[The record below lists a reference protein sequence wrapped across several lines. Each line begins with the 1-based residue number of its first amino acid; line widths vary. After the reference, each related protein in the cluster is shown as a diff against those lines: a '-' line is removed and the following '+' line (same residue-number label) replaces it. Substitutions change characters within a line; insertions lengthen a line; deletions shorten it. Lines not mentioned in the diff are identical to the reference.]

1 VQAARDEKLVKNR
14 SWERKSI
21 MKRKI
26 VEDLIKGLGVTDEA
40 EIKKAVD
47 KIMEENGNDITPL
60 KTKIATLEE
69 DIEVQKGVV
78 ETKNTKIKEL
88 EGVDLEAIKT
98 AEYERGKAE
107 GSKEVEDMKFNTAL
121 ETALKGFKVKD
132 KASIIG
138 HLDMKKIGR
147 EKDEKTGEI
156 KVTGLEEQIK
166 PIQENENL
174 KYLFESEE
182 DNKNLPNFST
192 QQTNN
197 NQGSNIGNGTLFDA
211 LKEKFK

>member
-1 VQAARDEKLVKNR
+1 
-14 SWERKSI
+14 

-26 VEDLIKGLGVTDEA
+26 IEDLIKGLGVSDDA

-47 KIMEENGNDITPL
+47 TIMDENGKDITPL
-60 KTKIATLEE
+60 KTQIANLEE

-88 EGVDLEAIKT
+88 EGVDIEALKS

-107 GSKEVEDMKFNTAL
+107 GSKEVEEMKFNTAL
-121 ETALKGFKVKD
+121 ETALKSFKVKD

-138 HLDMKKIGR
+138 HLDIKKIGR
-147 EKDEKTGEI
+147 EVDKDTGEI
-156 KVTGLEEQIK
+156 KITGLEEQLK
-166 PIQENENL
+166 PIQENKNL
-174 KYLFESEE
+174 SYLFESEE
-182 DNKNLPNFST
+182 DSKNLPNFSA
-192 QQTNN
+192 QQTN
-197 NQGSNIGNGTLFDA
+197 NQGSNGSNGTLLDA

>member
-1 VQAARDEKLVKNR
+1 
-14 SWERKSI
+14 
-21 MKRKI
+21 MKRKVI
-26 VEDLIKGLGVTDEA
+26 EDQIRALGVTDEA

-47 KIMEENGNDITPL
+47 AIMDENGKDITPL
-60 KTKIATLEE
+60 KTQIENLKE

-88 EGVDLEAIKT
+88 ENVDIEAIKT

-107 GSKEVEDMKFNTAL
+107 GSKEVEDMKFDAAL

-132 KASIIG
+132 KASIMG
-138 HLDMKKIGR
+138 HLNMKKIGR
-147 EKDEKTGEI
+147 EVNKDTGEI

-166 PIQENENL
+166 PIKENEKL
-174 KYLFESEE
+174 SYLFESED

-197 NQGSNIGNGTLFDA
+197 QNSNTGSGTLLDA

>member
-1 VQAARDEKLVKNR
+1 
-14 SWERKSI
+14 
-21 MKRKI
+21 MKRKVI
-26 VEDLIKGLGVTDEA
+26 EDLIKGLGVTDEA

-47 KIMEENGNDITPL
+47 KVMEENGNDITPL
-60 KTKIATLEE
+60 KTKIANLEE
-69 DIEVQKGVV
+69 DVEVQKGVV

-88 EGVDLEAIKT
+88 EEVDIEALKT

-121 ETALKGFKVKD
+121 ETALKDFKVKD
-132 KASIIG
+132 KASIMG

-166 PIQENENL
+166 PIQENEKL
-174 KYLFESEE
+174 SYLFNNEE
-182 DNKNLPNFST
+182 GEKPLPSFTT

-197 NQGSNIGNGTLFDA
+197 QNSNIGNGTLLDA

>member
-1 VQAARDEKLVKNR
+1 
-14 SWERKSI
+14 
-21 MKRKI
+21 MKRKVI
-26 VEDLIKGLGVTDEA
+26 EDQIRALGVTDEA

-47 KIMEENGNDITPL
+47 AIMDENGKDITPL
-60 KTKIATLEE
+60 KTQIENLKE

-88 EGVDLEAIKT
+88 ENVDIEAIKT

-107 GSKEVEDMKFNTAL
+107 GSKEVEDMKFDAAL

-132 KASIIG
+132 KASIMG

-147 EKDEKTGEI
+147 EVNKDTGEI
-156 KVTGLEEQIK
+156 TVTGLEEQIK
-166 PIQENENL
+166 PIKENEKL
-174 KYLFESEE
+174 SYLFESEE

-197 NQGSNIGNGTLFDA
+197 QNSNTGSGTLLDA